1 MPEVFCVYACAF
13 FFFVFL
19 RRCPINHLQSYLKC
33 IKPFAIIIDYSLSI
47 FFFNAML
54 KKFSLKNIIVVN
66 DAAAMAEELVSNFYK
81 MSESQWLSR
90 RYDIKTLADL
100 KPYEIVRGPF
110 AQVIRFKG
118 QRNNR
123 LLGSST
129 YDFYKICIQDHAIL
143 GTLKKFS
150 DIKLFPFTLY
160 IIAHEL
166 IHIVRFSKFL
176 QSFDASPAEKMAE
189 ETRVHEKT
197 GDILEGVRVSG
208 INVVLNFYKKWSE
221 PVEEMQDL
229 S

>member
-1 MPEVFCVYACAF
+1 
-13 FFFVFL
+13 
-19 RRCPINHLQSYLKC
+19 
-33 IKPFAIIIDYSLSI
+33 
-47 FFFNAML
+47 ML
-54 KKFSLKNIIVVN
+54 KKFTSENIGVVN

-81 MSESQWLSR
+81 MSESQWLRR
-90 RYDIKTLADL
+90 RYDIKTLTNL
-100 KPYEIVRGPF
+100 KSDEIVHGPF
-110 AQVIRFKG
+110 AQVIRFTG
-118 QRNNR
+118 QHNNR

>member
-1 MPEVFCVYACAF
+1 
-13 FFFVFL
+13 
-19 RRCPINHLQSYLKC
+19 
-33 IKPFAIIIDYSLSI
+33 
-47 FFFNAML
+47 ML
-54 KKFSLKNIIVVN
+54 KKFSSENIGVVN

-90 RYDIKTLADL
+90 RYDIKTLTDL
-100 KPYEIVRGPF
+100 KPYEIVHGPF

-123 LLGSST
+123 LLGSSI
-129 YDFYKICIQDHAIL
+129 YDFYKICIQDHAIIS
-143 GTLKKFS
+143 TLKKFS
-150 DIKLFPFTLY
+150 DMKLFPFSLY
-160 IIAHEL
+160 IIIHEL

-197 GDILEGVRVSG
+197 GDILDRVQVPG
-208 INVVLNFYKKWSE
+208 IDVVLKFYKKWSE
-221 PVEEMQDL
+221 PVEGMQDL